1 MSGAGPDGSE
11 EPADRVRRLFEA
23 TQRPLLLYALR
34 RAPTASDAEDAAA
47 ETYAI
52 AWRRLS
58 HLPVG
63 EGELPW
69 LYGICRRVLANQRRG
84 GQRRQRLLE
93 RLGSAPTAA
102 APETGDATGPAMQ
115 ALSRLRPD
123 DQEIL
128 RLVAW
133 EDLSHE
139 DIATALGITRN
150 AVAIRLHRARQRL
163 LAALQESQGGSRSL
177 LGRMRVGMNLKG
189 IGRSR
194 TSAGSKAALDD
205 SPGLESST

>member
-1 MSGAGPDGSE
+1 MSGTGPDESE
-11 EPADRVRRLFEA
+11 EPADRFRRLFEA
-23 TQRPLLLYALR
+23 NHRPLLLYALR
-34 RAPTASDAEDAAA
+34 RTSTDGDAEDAVA

-58 HLPVG
+58 RLPEG

-69 LYGICRRVLANQRRG
+69 LYAICRRVLANQRRG

-93 RLGSAPTAA
+93 RIGSTSTAA
-102 APETGDATGPAMQ
+102 ATGTGDATGPVMQ
-115 ALSRLRPD
+115 ALSSLRPD

-133 EDLSHE
+133 EDLSHR
-139 DIATALGITRN
+139 DIGIALGITSN
-150 AVAIRLHRARQRL
+150 AVAIRLYRARQRL

-177 LGRMRVGMNLKG
+177 LGRMRVGLTLKG